1 MKYNYFK
8 SIIELFFFIVSATGQ
23 VKVLTLENA
32 LRIAEENSPDIQK
45 VRLSYERSQKL
56 LDAQNA
62 ALKSR
67 FSLNIDPFNY
77 SNTRE
82 FNSFFSTWNTTEIKS
97 SMATF
102 AIDQPIL
109 WTDGSI
115 SLRNQLSWRDAYSE
129 YQNQRTKTYSNNL
142 YISYIQPIFTYN
154 RTKMSLD
161 EVKLDKENALLNYR
175 IRQLMLEQAVT
186 KNFYNAYESK
196 MNLQI
201 GEEDLKTREQSYQII
216 KNKVQAGLAATE
228 ELYQAELNLTS
239 SKSQMHNKRVIL
251 ENALDDLKKLIGI
264 SLYDKIDVATAITM
278 DSVKVDMQQ
287 AIDFGL
293 KHRFELRQRNIDI
306 VLAKHNLIRS
316 KATNEFKGNI
326 ALSYGIIGNDGKF
339 GNIYETPQENQQM
352 NLSFEIPLWDWGE
365 RKSRIKAAEK
375 SIASSKISFED
386 EQKAIIIAIRQ
397 SYRSLQN
404 QIIQIELAKQDI
416 KIAQL
421 TYDINLERYKNGDL
435 TSMDLNLVQNQL
447 ADKKINLINAMI
459 TYKLNLLD
467 LKIESLWDFEKNK
480 PVFELNETDK

>member
-1 MKYNYFK
+1 MKHKYLLSFTA
-8 SIIELFFFIVSATGQ
+8 LFLLTVSGYGQ
-23 VKVLTLENA
+23 VKLLTLDDA

-67 FSLNIDPFNY
+67 FSLSINPFSY
-77 SNTRE
+77 EHTRA

-97 SMATF
+97 STATF

-129 YQNQRTKTYSNNL
+129 YQDQRTKTYSNNL
-142 YISYIQPIFTYN
+142 YLSYIQPIFTYN
-154 RTKMSLD
+154 RTKLALD

-175 IRQLMLEQAVT
+175 IQQLMLERAVT
-186 KNFYNAYESK
+186 QKFYTTFESK
-196 MNLQI
+196 MSLQI
-201 GEEDLKTREQSYQII
+201 AEEDLKTREQSYQII
-216 KNKVQAGLAATE
+216 KNKVDAGLAATE
-228 ELYQAELNLTS
+228 ELYQAELNLTG
-239 SKSQMHNKRVIL
+239 SKSQVHNKQVVL
-251 ENALDDLKKLIGI
+251 QNALDDLKRLIGV
-264 SLYDKIDVATAITM
+264 SLFDEIGVAAAITM
-278 DSVKVDMQQ
+278 DSVAVDMQK
-287 AIDFGL
+287 AIDYGL
-293 KHRFELRQRNIDI
+293 KNRFELRQRNISI
-306 VLAKHNLIRS
+306 ELAKNNLTRS

-326 ALSYGIIGNDGKF
+326 ALSYGIIGNDGRF
-339 GNIYETPQENQQM
+339 GNVYKTPQENQ
-352 NLSFEIPLWDWGE
+352 NVNISFEIPLWDWGE
-365 RKSRIKAAEK
+365 RNARIKAAEK
-375 SIASSKISFED
+375 SIESSRISFED

-404 QIIQIELAKQDI
+404 QIIQVELAKQDI

-447 ADKKINLINAMI
+447 AEKKINLINAMI

-467 LKIESLWDFEKNK
+467 LKIESLWDFEKNE
-480 PVFELNETDK
+480 PVFELSELEK